1 MSTIQLEPTTLK
13 TQATAVRTHKTAQE
27 QTMQQLKTLVLS
39 LKDTWKGEAQDAF
52 VAKFQ
57 SMEHTLRKL
66 TEVLE
71 QYAKL
76 MDTAANDM
84 QNTDQNLRR
93 IIQNI

>member
-1 MSTIQLEPTTLK
+1 M
-13 TQATAVRTHKTAQE
+13 
-27 QTMQQLKTLVLS
+27 LS
-39 LKDTWKGEAQDAF
+39 LKDSWKGEAQDAF

-76 MDTAANDM
+76 MDKSADDM
-84 QNTDQNLRR
+84 QTTDQNLKR